1 MCWLVSGHRAVPTL
15 LHMLP
20 WQPGLQTAAYRLHL
34 LHSVPCFLFSV
45 VFITIGHPL
54 TLHLLVP
61 LTGTETTQKQRF
73 LSLFFFFFFLRFLS
87 LVYYFMS
94 SIWNK
99 VWQRTYIWWDNEW
112 WLCSKQHKF
121 PIVFIVTS
129 KVGSAPLYPPYTS
142 TSWINLFLWSPMT
155 RDRHQ
160 WPQVKMLML
169 IPKSWK
175 RRTGK

>member
-1 MCWLVSGHRAVPTL
+1 MLAGLRAQGCSYPFAHAPLTTRT
-15 LHMLP
+15 P
-20 WQPGLQTAAYRLHL
+20 DCRLQTSSPTFRPL
-34 LHSVPCFLFSV
+34 LSILCSIYYHRTSTDVALACPPHWNRNYTKTEISI
-45 VFITIGHPL
+45 FIFI
-54 TLHLLVP
+54 
-61 LTGTETTQKQRF
+61 
-73 LSLFFFFFFLRFLS
+73 FFFLRFLS